1 MKKTLLVVAFM
12 AFAAPAYGQQS
23 NGRPPSPELRANWAA
38 GARLMAAAGPR
49 DAVDVGR
56 EAGEKAAAVLKGR
69 AGRLDERNSA
79 RKPAPEI
86 ERRGRAA
93 AAKAGFMPAGAAN
106 RKQSKQIGGKGGG
119 VKGSADDFVQGYA
132 AGFAAAVA
140 AAKE

>member
-23 NGRPPSPELRANWAA
+23 PGRPASPGLRANWAA

-56 EAGEKAAAVLKGR
+56 DAGEKAAAVLKGR
-69 AGRLDERNSA
+69 AGRLDES
-79 RKPAPEI
+79 EI

>member
-69 AGRLDERNSA
+69 AGRLDES
-79 RKPAPEI
+79 EI

-93 AAKAGFMPAGAAN
+93 
-106 RKQSKQIGGKGGG
+106 
-119 VKGSADDFVQGYA
+119 
-132 AGFAAAVA
+132 GFAGDVSEETQFHPANFRPH
-140 AAKE
+140 